1 MNLKEKT
8 SPSTAFK
15 SFEEG
20 NKALSENWS
29 ASPQQQGQLCILVS
43 VHLEAA
49 PSKHPGEG
57 SSGDKAVLTALPEHL
72 CSAQLGRSPPRG
84 ANRLPVPEGGSSIRS
99 AAVERVE
106 ATVFANFVE
115 GGAHEVGD
123 AHAGVMSTR
132 RVLSSWRM
140 WRISSSNS
148 WLPSLSTGSRVIF
161 SSEKSMKW

>member
-84 ANRLPVPEGGSSIRS
+84 ANRLPAPEGGSSIRS
-99 AAVERVE
+99 AAVERAGLWHWAPSRDTRGE
-106 ATVFANFVE
+106 LS
-115 GGAHEVGD
+115 GD
-123 AHAGVMSTR
+123 NM
-132 RVLSSWRM
+132 
-140 WRISSSNS
+140 
-148 WLPSLSTGSRVIF
+148 LPKEPLLHKVKFMFETLR
-161 SSEKSMKW
+161 

>member
-72 CSAQLGRSPPRG
+72 CSALQETEPRKGLGAVTAVSALDHRG
-84 ANRLPVPEGGSSIRS
+84 GGS
-99 AAVERVE
+99 VEETERGPN
-106 ATVFANFVE
+106 T
-115 GGAHEVGD
+115 
-123 AHAGVMSTR
+123 
-132 RVLSSWRM
+132 
-140 WRISSSNS
+140 
-148 WLPSLSTGSRVIF
+148 
-161 SSEKSMKW
+161 

>member
-43 VHLEAA
+43 VHSEAA

-57 SSGDKAVLTALPEHL
+57 SSGDKAALTALPEHL
-72 CSAQLGRSPPRG
+72 CSAQLGRSHLREPTDRRPLRVS
-84 ANRLPVPEGGSSIRS
+84 PSS
-99 AAVERVE
+99 
-106 ATVFANFVE
+106 
-115 GGAHEVGD
+115 D
-123 AHAGVMSTR
+123 QQ
-132 RVLSSWRM
+132 
-140 WRISSSNS
+140 
-148 WLPSLSTGSRVIF
+148 P
-161 SSEKSMKW
+161 